1 MSRSMTDSGLVG
13 LLKSPLRGVGG
24 GGRESGIGGAGI
36 GNRES
41 GERASGIGRDE
52 G

>member
-1 MSRSMTDSGLVG
+1 MSRSTTDSGLVG

-24 GGRESGIGGAGI
+24 GGRESGIG
-36 GNRES
+36 NRES